1 MWQKLQI
8 EVDKLLEAGYQ
19 GEVLPTSDEGAAIGT
34 LYGSDHYTNSSDRDL
49 PHDFADESH
58 KPVEATLTTAFWP
71 DELLL
76 EEPFV
81 L

>member
-1 MWQKLQI
+1 MEESLH
-8 EVDKLLEAGYQ
+8 VFTLLRH
-19 GEVLPTSDEGAAIGT
+19 VLLCDPTSTSDEGAAIGT